1 MRRGEDGQVTVL
13 TLGFLLVLVLL
24 AAVVVNASDAY
35 LERQTLS
42 NLADGAALAA
52 ADGLDEADFYADQEV
67 RLDPEEA
74 RHLVGLHLAGK
85 GVRVAWVDVD
95 DDRVSLRLERP
106 LDLAITPPGWT
117 KRPTIV
123 AEASAALRTD

>member
-1 MRRGEDGQVTVL
+1 MRRGEGGQVTVL

-24 AAVVVNASDAY
+24 AAVVVDASDAY
-35 LERQTLS
+35 LERQKLS

-52 ADGLDEADFYADQEV
+52 ADGLDEGEFYADHAV
-67 RLDPEEA
+67 RLDAAEA

-85 GVRVAWVDVD
+85 GVRIAWVDVD
-95 DDRVSLRLERP
+95 DDSISLRLERS

-117 KRPTIV
+117 SQPTIV

>member
-1 MRRGEDGQVTVL
+1 MRRDERGQVTVL

-35 LERQTLS
+35 LERQKLS
-42 NLADGAALAA
+42 NLADGAVLAA
-52 ADGLDEADFYADQEV
+52 ADGLDEADFYADHAV

-74 RHLVGLHLAGK
+74 RHLVGLYLAGQ
-85 GVRVAWVDVD
+85 GVRIAWVDVD
-95 DDRVSLRLERP
+95 EDSISLRLERP

-117 KRPTIV
+117 SRPIIV